1 MDWQAIQAAILRRK
15 EQSGILIAAHRGTC
29 GGYIVPNTLPA
40 FENALKHGA
49 DILEIDAIM
58 STDGKFYA
66 FHNGKEKV
74 VLGVDRDIRQMSS
87 AEIESFRCFNADGDP
102 INQKVER
109 LDDIL
114 EHLKGKCLINID
126 RAWFYWEPAI
136 KFLLRHHMPDQIILK
151 SHVDPNL
158 LDFLQAKQAD
168 LMYMPIVYT
177 MEQMHT
183 VLKYQLYLIGA
194 ELLFQDLQNPLIQ
207 AENMRFFHSKRILT
221 WVNTITLNDELVFSG
236 LLDDLRAITVSEE
249 ETWGRLIDMG
259 FDILQTDWPL
269 LLRQFV
275 NARGTSNDQMTI
287 LSRIDPLEGK
297 IV

>member
-15 EQSGILIAAHRGTC
+15 EQSGILIAAHRGTS

-58 STDGKFYA
+58 STDGEFYA

-74 VLGVDRDIRQMSS
+74 VLGADRDIRQMSS
-87 AEIESFRCFNADGDP
+87 AEIESFRCFNADGEQ

-136 KFLLRHHMPDQIILK
+136 KFLLRHDMPDQIILK
-151 SHVDPNL
+151 SHVDSKL
-158 LDFLQAKQAD
+158 LGFLQAQQVD